1 LTRWYRRTSFLGG
14 GSKFVIILAANP
26 GGGVSEWKGGR
37 EYAIEKASMRNK
49 QRYADRWGYTL
60 EVANLVDKKEY
71 SHEWRAGWEK
81 VDIIKNAMRK
91 HRDAEW

>member
-1 LTRWYRRTSFLGG
+1 
-14 GSKFVIILAANP
+14 V
-26 GGGVSEWKGGR
+26 
-37 EYAIEKASMRNK
+37 RNK

-81 VDIIKNAMRK
+81 VDIIKKAMRK
-91 HRDAEW
+91 HRNAEW